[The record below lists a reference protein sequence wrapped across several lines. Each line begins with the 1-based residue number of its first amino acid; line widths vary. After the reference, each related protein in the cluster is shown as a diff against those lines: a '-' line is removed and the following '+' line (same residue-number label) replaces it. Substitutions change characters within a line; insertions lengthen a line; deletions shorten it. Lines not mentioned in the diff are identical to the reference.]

1 LAPLRPAVGVE
12 ELAQEG
18 AELGGIQVANKQ
30 DIWPACLVKKRQ
42 DKDQPT
48 LA

>member
-1 LAPLRPAVGVE
+1 MVKRGLAPLRPSVGME

-30 DIWPACLVKKRQ
+30 DIRSVCIVMKR
-42 DKDQPT
+42 
-48 LA
+48 